1 MKPVVIVQHE
11 PSVPPGLIARGVTD
25 AQAELR
31 IFEAWREAEWPAVDD
46 IGALVVMGGTMNV
59 DQVAE
64 HPFLRE
70 SRDLMAAAIENE
82 VPTLGVCLGSQMMA
96 RVLGSEVRRADPR
109 NALFST
115 LMLTEDGASDPL
127 TAPFDGVEVLQFH
140 EDTFDVPAGA
150 VPLATSAHSSLA
162 QAFRYGANAYA
173 IQFHFEVDRPILE
186 GWLDN
191 IGRRQM
197 LGDWGSDPADL
208 LHHADEVLP
217 RQSQAGERLVQEFL
231 RLLR

>member
-1 MKPVVIVQHE
+1 MKPVLIVQHE
-11 PSVPPGLIARGVTD
+11 PSVPPGLIAPGI
-25 AQAELR
+25 AETKAEVRLL
-31 IFEAWREAEWPAVDD
+31 EAWREKEWPSVDD

-59 DQVAE
+59 DQLAE
-64 HPFLRE
+64 HPFLRD
-70 SRDLMAAAIENE
+70 SRGLMTAAIEND

-96 RVLGSEVRRADPR
+96 RVLGAEVRRAEPR

-115 LMLTEDGASDPL
+115 LTLTEDGKRDPL

-162 QAFRYGANAYA
+162 QAFRYGTNAYA
-173 IQFHFEVDRPILE
+173 IQFHFEVDGPILA

-197 LGDWGSDPADL
+197 LDDWGRDPVDL
-208 LHHADEVLP
+208 LQHAGRVLP
-217 RQSQAGERLVQEFL
+217 RQSKAGERLVQEFL
-231 RLLR
+231 RLVR

>member
-11 PSVPPGLIARGVTD
+11 PSVPPGLIAPGVTD

-31 IFEAWREAEWPAVDD
+31 IFEAWRETEWPAVDE

-64 HPFLRE
+64 HPFLRG
-70 SRDLMAAAIENE
+70 SRELMAATIENE

-96 RVLGSEVRRADPR
+96 RVLGVEVRRADPR

-115 LMLTEDGASDPL
+115 LTLTGDGANDPL

-150 VPLATSAHSSLA
+150 VPLATSAHSSLS
-162 QAFRYGANAYA
+162 QAFRYGPNAYA
-173 IQFHFEVDRPILE
+173 IQFHFEVDRAILE

-191 IGRRQM
+191 IGHREM
-197 LGDWGSDPADL
+197 LDEWGSDPADL
-208 LHHADEVLP
+208 LGHADRVLP
-217 RQSQAGERLVQEFL
+217 RQSQAGARLVQEFL
-231 RLLR
+231 RLVR

>member
-11 PSVPPGLIARGVTD
+11 PSVPPGLIADGVAEVD
-25 AQAELR
+25 AEVRLL
-31 IFEAWREAEWPAVDD
+31 EAWRDEEWPSVAD

-64 HPFLRE
+64 HPFLLNSRE
-70 SRDLMAAAIENE
+70 LMAAAMDKE

-96 RVLGSEVRRADPR
+96 RVLGAEVRRADPR

-115 LMLTEDGASDPL
+115 LTLTEDGARDPL
-127 TAPFDGVEVLQFH
+127 TAAFDGVEVLQFH
-140 EDTFDVPAGA
+140 EDTFDVPADA
-150 VPLATSAHSSLA
+150 VPLATSARSSLA
-162 QAFRYGANAYA
+162 QAFRYGTNAYA
-173 IQFHFEVDRPILE
+173 IQFHFEVDRSILE

-197 LGDWGSDPADL
+197 LDDWGCDPSDL
-208 LHHADEVLP
+208 LDHAGRVLP

-231 RLLR
+231 RLAR